1 VHATPSNLVNS
12 NAFLVVVVDVVV
24 DILIS
29 GCRKISQAKNVPF

>member
-1 VHATPSNLVNS
+1 MRFWL
-12 NAFLVVVVDVVV
+12 VVVDVVV

>member
-12 NAFLVVVVDVVV
+12 NAFLVVVDVVV